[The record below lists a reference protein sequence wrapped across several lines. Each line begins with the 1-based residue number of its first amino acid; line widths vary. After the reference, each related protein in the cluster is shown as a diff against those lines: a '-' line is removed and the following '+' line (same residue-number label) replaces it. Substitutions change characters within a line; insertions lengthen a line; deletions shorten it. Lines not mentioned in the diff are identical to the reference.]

1 MNGKSLDREQRK
13 FRCFFQFPD
22 KEIKVA
28 DYGESSSLPEL
39 FFVTVGI
46 GKVREQEY
54 LRCLLEQCA
63 YLSYGRRKP
72 LDVQCKYLE

>member
-1 MNGKSLDREQRK
+1 MNGKSLDRELRK
-13 FRCFFQFPD
+13 FKCFFQFPD

-46 GKVREQEY
+46 GNVREQEY
-54 LRCLLEQCA
+54 LRCLLEQCI
-63 YLSYGRRKP
+63 LNW
-72 LDVQCKYLE
+72 